1 MMIFLF
7 MYFLSLTELKFCKI
21 FQEHEHSI
29 IVKRF
34 ITNELSYVPDM
45 FGRVI
50 TMFICLYVLVN
61 VLLFLEGDIW
71 VNLFKNGLSKIGK
84 IC

>member
-1 MMIFLF
+1 M
-7 MYFLSLTELKFCKI
+7 
-21 FQEHEHSI
+21 
-29 IVKRF
+29 KRF

-45 FGRVI
+45 FGRVT

-71 VNLFKNGLSKIGK
+71 VNLFKNGPGKIGK